1 MNPNKL
7 RKHVL
12 EMVYRAQSGHIGGSF
27 SLAEVIAFLFN
38 NFDVTGR
45 DKIILS
51 KGHAVPIIYAA
62 LHEKGII
69 SKKELLTFREINSRL
84 QGHPVHW
91 LIPEV
96 QATTGS
102 LGQGLSIAVGHALAK
117 KLKRE
122 KGLIFCIVGD
132 GEMQE
137 GQVWEV
143 ALSASHKKLN
153 NLTLILDYNKGQIDG
168 HVKDV
173 LNLEPLKPKWE
184 AFGWHVQVVDG
195 HNFSELYSALN
206 STHPE
211 KPTMIIAN
219 TVKGKGV
226 SFMEDTNE
234 WHGKAPKKEELD
246 KALKEIQSK
255 VIGL

>member
-91 LIPEV
+91 LIPE
-96 QATTGS
+96 
-102 LGQGLSIAVGHALAK
+102 
-117 KLKRE
+117 
-122 KGLIFCIVGD
+122 
-132 GEMQE
+132 
-137 GQVWEV
+137 
-143 ALSASHKKLN
+143 
-153 NLTLILDYNKGQIDG
+153 
-168 HVKDV
+168 
-173 LNLEPLKPKWE
+173 PP
-184 AFGWHVQVVDG
+184 
-195 HNFSELYSALN
+195 
-206 STHPE
+206 
-211 KPTMIIAN
+211 
-219 TVKGKGV
+219 
-226 SFMEDTNE
+226 
-234 WHGKAPKKEELD
+234 
-246 KALKEIQSK
+246 
-255 VIGL
+255 